1 MTTTLA
7 HNGLPDGIG
16 RFELLRVFEQVARPG
31 FGLSST
37 AVCLVRHY
45 VLKTMDADFASGRIC
60 AVWTQAC
67 RIAAKLGLTP
77 RSINSAERELEQAG
91 FIVRTGGINGGRGG
105 DRHDGVIA
113 WAAGINLAP
122 LVNRFSELRAKAEA
136 IELATMAILQCRAEI
151 RQLGKRIRDIGD
163 QALWDNAARILPG
176 GRTARIADIRRL
188 TAIRDALSAVLDAI
202 ESKPCASIS
211 SDAPE
216 ENGAPRIQNHQSTRS
231 RTGRPG
237 DPLDRVTPAAAVSVA
252 TETYRDTVTALGGA
266 TWPNL
271 VEASWRSCKRLG
283 IGQST
288 WGNACHRF
296 GRERAALCVLLIDRN
311 AELPVGHRYR
321 VLVPGRCLA
330 GMVRQAKSG
339 ELNLVGLLR
348 ASQHELAKAEQ
359 IPTEPPNS
367 NPLDSASPPVP
378 GPLAHLASQIMRNV
392 GEQMIRRRSGFRR
405 GPSAE
410 PAQT

>member
-7 HNGLPDGIG
+7 HNGLPTGIG

-151 RQLGKRIRDIGD
+151 CQLGKRIRDIGD
-163 QALWDNAARILPG
+163 QALWDDVARILPG
-176 GRTARIADIRRL
+176 GRTARISDIRRL
-188 TAIRDALSAVLDAI
+188 TAIRDALSAMLDAI
-202 ESKPCASIS
+202 ESEPCASMS

-216 ENGAPRIQNHQSTRS
+216 ENGAPKYRITNQHESVLGDRAIRWIGSRRPPRSAWRPRLTETRS
-231 RTGRPG
+231 LCWAEQLGPTWLKPRGAVASGSGLGRAPG
-237 DPLDRVTPAAAVSVA
+237 AMPAIV
-252 TETYRDTVTALGGA
+252 
-266 TWPNL
+266 
-271 VEASWRSCKRLG
+271 
-283 IGQST
+283 
-288 WGNACHRF
+288 
-296 GRERAALCVLLIDRN
+296 
-311 AELPVGHRYR
+311 
-321 VLVPGRCLA
+321 LA
-330 GMVRQAKSG
+330 G
-339 ELNLVGLLR
+339 
-348 ASQHELAKAEQ
+348 
-359 IPTEPPNS
+359 
-367 NPLDSASPPVP
+367 SA
-378 GPLAHLASQIMRNV
+378 
-392 GEQMIRRRSGFRR
+392 RRF
-405 GPSAE
+405 ACC
-410 PAQT
+410 

>member
-1 MTTTLA
+1 
-7 HNGLPDGIG
+7 
-16 RFELLRVFEQVARPG
+16 
-31 FGLSST
+31 
-37 AVCLVRHY
+37 
-45 VLKTMDADFASGRIC
+45 
-60 AVWTQAC
+60 VWTQAC

-151 RQLGKRIRDIGD
+151 RQLGKRIRDID
-163 QALWDNAARILPG
+163 DPALWDDAAKVLPG

-188 TAIRDALSAVLDAI
+188 TAVRDALSAMLEAI

-216 ENGAPRIQNHQSTRS
+216 ENSAPRIQNHQSTRS

-237 DPLDRVTPAAAVSVA
+237 DPLDRVTPVAAMSVA
-252 TETYRDTVTALGGA
+252 TETYRDTVRALGGA
-266 TWPNL
+266 TWLNL

-339 ELNLVGLLR
+339 NVNLVGLLR
-348 ASQHELAKAEQ
+348 ASQHEL
-359 IPTEPPNS
+359 T
-367 NPLDSASPPVP
+367 SAVQAPVEAPSSSSEGLVSPPES
-378 GPLAHLASQIMRNV
+378 GPLAYLAAKIMRNV
-392 GEQMIRRRSGFRR
+392 DHHIQRRRAEFCSR
-405 GPSAE
+405 PSDNG
-410 PAQT
+410 Q

>member
-1 MTTTLA
+1 MPCSPVSFALTDAKRVSSHDDDARSQWLA
-7 HNGLPDGIG
+7 RWHG

-163 QALWDNAARILPG
+163 QALWDDAAKVLPG
-176 GRTARIADIRRL
+176 GRTARIADIQRL
-188 TAIRDALSAVLDAI
+188 TAIRDALSAMLGAI
-202 ESKPCASIS
+202 ESEPCASIS

-216 ENGAPRIQNHQSTRS
+216 KTAHQEYRLTNQHETVR
-231 RTGRPG
+231 G
-237 DPLDRVTPAAAVSVA
+237 DRAIRWDRVTPVA
-252 TETYRDTVTALGGA
+252 RSA
-266 TWPNL
+266 
-271 VEASWRSCKRLG
+271 WRPKL
-283 IGQST
+283 IGTRS
-288 WGNACHRF
+288 
-296 GRERAALCVLLIDRN
+296 
-311 AELPVGHRYR
+311 
-321 VLVPGRCLA
+321 
-330 GMVRQAKSG
+330 
-339 ELNLVGLLR
+339 LR
-348 ASQHELAKAEQ
+348 WAEQ
-359 IPTEPPNS
+359 LGKP
-367 NPLDSASPPVP
+367 
-378 GPLAHLASQIMRNV
+378 R
-392 GEQMIRRRSGFRR
+392 
-405 GPSAE
+405 
-410 PAQT
+410 